1 MTDARIVRTRA
12 ALNRAILELAAEKA
26 VPSITVSELAA
37 EAGINRVTFY
47 KHFTTPGEALGAA
60 LALEL
65 DETRARFMEGHAS
78 PDVDPVEFLQ
88 LSITEVLDHIDRH
101 RSLYELSVDTPQ
113 DGTVPNLLADHFT
126 ETLTQYL
133 EGRAQLAPPLPD
145 VDRSI
150 IARFFAHGLV
160 GAIKAWL
167 LSGSSDRDEILRSVM
182 VIGPDW
188 WLPEHS

>member
-12 ALNRAILELAAEKA
+12 ALNRAIIDLATEKA

-47 KHFTTPGEALGAA
+47 KHFTTPAEALGAA
-60 LALEL
+60 LSL
-65 DETRARFMEGHAS
+65 DLDQARTRFVDGFAS
-78 PDVDPVEFLQ
+78 NGADPVEFLRA
-88 LSITEVLDHIDRH
+88 SVSEVLDHIDRH
-101 RSLYELSVDTPQ
+101 RNLYELSIDSPQ

-126 ETLTQYL
+126 ETLEQYL
-133 EGRAQLAPPLPD
+133 ESRSRLQPPLPD

-150 IARFFAHGLV
+150 VARFFAHGLV

-167 LSGSSDRDEILRSVM
+167 LSGSSDHDEVLRSV
-182 VIGPDW
+182 VALSPEW
-188 WLPEHS
+188 WFPEH